1 MAPRLGKCTV
11 SSLWTLPVQQCSKQQ
26 PYRYFASL
34 PKDSHFTSTTNTR
47 TATFSPPRPKKI
59 VVGITGATGAPY
71 AIRVLSILRELGVQT
86 HLVMSKW
93 AMATMK
99 YETTMT
105 ELDIRRLAHA
115 SYTARDMSSPIAS
128 GSFQH
133 DGMIIVPC
141 SMKTLSAVRTGFCDD
156 LVSRAADVS
165 IKEGRKLV
173 LVVRETP
180 LSEIHLENMLGVRR
194 AGAVIF
200 PPVPAFYTR
209 PASLEEMVEQSVGR
223 MLDSLGINVETFPR
237 WNGFEKSP
245 AARSYQT
252 GELRDGLGDTA
263 ALLSNRTDG
272 LRLEEA
278 SGVV

>member
-1 MAPRLGKCTV
+1 
-11 SSLWTLPVQQCSKQQ
+11 
-26 PYRYFASL
+26 
-34 PKDSHFTSTTNTR
+34 
-47 TATFSPPRPKKI
+47 
-59 VVGITGATGAPY
+59 
-71 AIRVLSILRELGVQT
+71 
-86 HLVMSKW
+86 
-93 AMATMK
+93 MATMK

-105 ELDIRRLAHA
+105 ELDIRSLAHT

-209 PASLEEMVEQSVGR
+209 PATLEEMVEQSVGR

-245 AARSYQT
+245 ATRSYNA
-252 GELRDGLGDTA
+252 GELKGNLNDSSSI
-263 ALLSNRTDG
+263 LSRQADG

>member
-1 MAPRLGKCTV
+1 MPYF
-11 SSLWTLPVQQCSKQQ
+11 SNSQ
-26 PYRYFASL
+26 PNRCFASL
-34 PKDSHFTSTTNTR
+34 PKDPDFPPTTHVR
-47 TATFSPPRPKKI
+47 PATFSPPRAKRI

-71 AIRVLSILRELGVQT
+71 AIRILSILRELGVQT

-105 ELDIRRLAHA
+105 ELDIRRLAYA
-115 SYTARDMSSPIAS
+115 SYTARDMSAPIAS

-180 LSEIHLENMLGVRR
+180 LSDIHLENMLKVRR

-237 WNGFEKSP
+237 WNGFEKTQP
-245 AARSYQT
+245 ARTYHV
-252 GELRDGLGDTA
+252 GELKDGLRDSGS
-263 ALLSNRTDG
+263 LLSPQG
-272 LRLEEA
+272 SPIRLEEA
-278 SGVV
+278 PGIV

>member
-1 MAPRLGKCTV
+1 MAHRLGRYTAFARLK
-11 SSLWTLPVQQCSKQQ
+11 LPIQGRRQQ
-26 PYRYFASL
+26 PCRQFASV
-34 PKDSHFTSTTNTR
+34 PNDPDFGPPTKAR
-47 TATFSPPRPKKI
+47 PATFSPPRPKRI

-71 AIRVLSILRELGVQT
+71 AIRILSILRELGVQT

-105 ELDIRRLAHA
+105 ELDIRSLAHV

-180 LSEIHLENMLGVRR
+180 LSEIHLKNMLGVRR

-223 MLDSLGINVETFPR
+223 MLDSLGINIETFPR
-237 WNGFEKSP
+237 WNGFEKSQP
-245 AARSYQT
+245 ARHYQV
-252 GELRDGLGDTA
+252 GELKGNLGGSSNLVSHHSDGM
-263 ALLSNRTDG
+263 
-272 LRLEEA
+272 RLEEA
-278 SGVV
+278 PGVV

>member
-1 MAPRLGKCTV
+1 MT
-11 SSLWTLPVQQCSKQQ
+11 QQRPHLSQIR
-26 PYRYFASL
+26 PFASSTDL
-34 PKDSHFTSTTNTR
+34 PSASTPSGDR
-47 TATFSPPRPKKI
+47 TASFSPPRPKRI

-71 AIRVLSILRELGVQT
+71 AIRILDILRELGIQT

-99 YETTMT
+99 YETPLSEM
-105 ELDIRRLAHA
+105 DIRSLAHA
-115 SYTARDMSSPIAS
+115 NYTARDLSAPIAS

-156 LVSRAADVS
+156 LISRAADVS
-165 IKEGRKLV
+165 MKEGRKLV
-173 LVVRETP
+173 MVVRETP
-180 LSEIHLENMLGVRR
+180 LSDIHLENMLAVRR

-237 WNGFEKSP
+237 WNGFEKGP
-245 AARSYQT
+245 APGKGAHSRPET
-252 GELRDGLGDTA
+252 GQDRVGP
-263 ALLSNRTDG
+263 LLSTQAG
-272 LRLEEA
+272 
-278 SGVV
+278 